1 MQHPAIYPFKNHK
14 EAHHIY
20 SKCKPLDF
28 RDAKNCII
36 YIYTSYISYGMLPS
50 KQINFFLE
58 EKRSLGGSGTGTR
71 GGVLGDGIAGT
82 GVISNRDGVCAGTS
96 PFSKT
101 KLESGPTLSSSAC
114 ESNSSV
120 KHLRTV
126 SGALVG
132 VGAVSLLIA
141 FCSLVREV

>member
-1 MQHPAIYPFKNHK
+1 
-14 EAHHIY
+14 
-20 SKCKPLDF
+20 
-28 RDAKNCII
+28 
-36 YIYTSYISYGMLPS
+36 MLPR
-50 KQINFFLE
+50 KQIKFFLE

-96 PFSKT
+96 PSKT
-101 KLESGPTLSSSAC
+101 KLDSGPTLSSSAC

-132 VGAVSLLIA
+132 VGAVSL
-141 FCSLVREV
+141 